1 MALSDVERNILIQAR
16 DAVRKCEHT
25 FICYA
30 IDKAEASGYRLDE
43 VRKAK
48 TRLLWYIHNALGV
61 NATLGGWL
69 AKKYGNHWFNDYDL
83 QRKARIAWID
93 WILGEEP
100 VFDRKTRKLLQTR
113 MKPLGMGK

>member
-1 MALSDVERNILIQAR
+1 MALSDVERNILLQAR

-30 IDKAEASGYRLDE
+30 IDKAYVYGDQVE

-48 TRLLWYIHNALGV
+48 TRLLWYIHTALGV

-93 WILGEEP
+93 WMLGEEP
-100 VFDRKTRKLLQTR
+100 VFDRKTRSLLKKR
-113 MKPLGMGK
+113 MKPLGT